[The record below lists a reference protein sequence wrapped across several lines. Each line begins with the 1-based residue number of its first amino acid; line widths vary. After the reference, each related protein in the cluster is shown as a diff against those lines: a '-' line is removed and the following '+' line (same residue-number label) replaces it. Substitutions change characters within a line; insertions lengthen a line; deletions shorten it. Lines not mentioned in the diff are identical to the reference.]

1 MTTSATR
8 AAYTAATAPAGCAG
22 SCALETPPLPKC
34 GTLRTF
40 ADDRGDF
47 TELWR
52 QEWLPEAPPFVQANL
67 SRSVAGAL
75 RGMHV
80 HLRHADFQVVLSG
93 AYHVNLVDL
102 RPGMGLAQQRLRLE
116 ANQWL
121 HVPAGVAHGLQALGD
136 SLMVYLV
143 TATYDGSDE
152 HGLAWDDPDL
162 ALPWPGGPPRLSA
175 RDAAAPRLADLRLP
189 GLWPAPH
196 AQ

>member
-1 MTTSATR
+1 M
-8 AAYTAATAPAGCAG
+8 
-22 SCALETPPLPKC
+22 ETPPLPKS
-34 GTLRTF
+34 GTLRRF

-52 QEWLPEAPPFVQANL
+52 QEWLPGAPPFVQANL

-80 HLRHADFQVVLSG
+80 HLRQDDFQVVLSG
-93 AYHVNLVDL
+93 VYHVNLVDL
-102 RPGMGLAQQRLRLE
+102 RPGMNLARQSLRLE
-116 ANQWL
+116 AHQWL
-121 HVPAGVAHGLQALGD
+121 HVPAGVAHGLQALED

-143 TATYDGSDE
+143 SATYDGSDE
-152 HGLAWDDPDL
+152 HGLAWDDPAL

-189 GLWPAPH
+189 GLWPPPE